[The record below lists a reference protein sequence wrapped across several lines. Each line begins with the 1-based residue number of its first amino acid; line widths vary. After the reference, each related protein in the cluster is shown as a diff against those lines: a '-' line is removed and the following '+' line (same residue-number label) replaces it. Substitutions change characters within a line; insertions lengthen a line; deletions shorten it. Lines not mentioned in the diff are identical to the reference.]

1 MFATLSY
8 TACMFLGALNYFCR
22 HVIGRNLRFIERMR
36 AELPV
41 KTKYGMNVITMLLLC
56 SDATRLIYFAHSHSN
71 ALPNLIK
78 LNIK

>member
-41 KTKYGMNVITMLLLC
+41 KTPFPGCASLHLVWHECYHYAITMQ
-56 SDATRLIYFAHSHSN
+56 
-71 ALPNLIK
+71 
-78 LNIK
+78 